1 MSEPERGR
9 HRVARER
16 TRRQTLLR
24 VAVVLAVV
32 AALLVLGY
40 FLSPYVV
47 ELVSILKQD
56 APGDGSPLTTITI
69 DVRPDP

>member
-24 VAVVLAVV
+24 VVVVVVIVLA
-32 AALLVLGY
+32 LLTLGY
-40 FLSPYVV
+40 FLTPYVL
-47 ELVSILKQD
+47 ELFSVLKQD